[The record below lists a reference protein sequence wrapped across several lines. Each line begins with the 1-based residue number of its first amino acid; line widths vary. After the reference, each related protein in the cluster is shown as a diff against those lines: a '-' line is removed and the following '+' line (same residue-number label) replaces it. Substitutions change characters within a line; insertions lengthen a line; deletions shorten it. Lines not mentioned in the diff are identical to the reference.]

1 MVNSALLLQNYPCVR
16 NPVLSSLSRFR
27 QLLPVS
33 RIKNILRPVKKIA
46 EKLASKLVRRLPISL
61 PLWAKLDLLKI
72 LVQRDMEARY
82 RGSVLGNLWA
92 VVNQLAQLLV
102 YTYVFAIV
110 LKVKLSLNSL
120 PENNFTFGLW
130 LFSGLIP
137 WTAFITGFS
146 QAATSV
152 IAQPNLVKK
161 VVFPLIL
168 LPLVPICS
176 AFIESTFGM
185 VLLITF
191 ITLLTKTM
199 HATLL
204 LLPFIWLPQLLFTA
218 GLGYLAAG
226 LTVFLRDIP
235 QTIGV
240 LLNLWFYVTP
250 IIYPASVIPEAF
262 RHWVFWLNPLAA
274 IAEIYRDLILT
285 GGVQHWGEWAVT
297 WLVSLVVFWLGVKVY
312 QRLRPGFADVL

>member
-1 MVNSALLLQNYPCVR
+1 
-16 NPVLSSLSRFR
+16 LSRLS
-27 QLLPVS
+27 QLLPFPLLQ
-33 RIKNILRPVKKIA
+33 RIIRLIKKLIK
-46 EKLASKLVRRLPISL
+46 KLAQRLPIS
-61 PLWAKLDLLKI
+61 PALWAKLDLLKI

-102 YTYVFAIV
+102 YTYVFSIV
-110 LKVKLSLNSL
+110 LKVKLSLNTL

-137 WTAFITGFS
+137 WTAFVTGFS
-146 QAATSV
+146 QSATAV

-185 VLLITF
+185 ILLITF

-204 LLPFIWLPQLLFTA
+204 LLPLIWVPQLLFTA

-235 QTIGV
+235 QSIGV
-240 LLNLWFYVTP
+240 ILNLWFYVTP
-250 IIYPASVIPEAF
+250 IIYPASVIPEAL

-285 GGVQHWGEWAVT
+285 GAVHHLGAWGVT
-297 WLVSLVVFWLGVKVY
+297 WLVSLIVFFTGLKVY